1 MISKR
6 KYGILLKIIFVSECF
21 INYHIAVFAEVKR
34 KMKID
39 LHCHT
44 TLSDG
49 SLGIEDVI
57 AQAKKTGID
66 VLSITDHDTLSSYSR
81 AAVLAERYGVRVIQG
96 VEMSAWD
103 KERNQKVHI
112 LCYAPKKPDR
122 LEGLCLKCCEI
133 RKACSKEMI
142 AKVME
147 RFPISEESVLKHA
160 TGSKS
165 IFKSHIMRA
174 LIEYG
179 YALEFYGALND
190 ELFNLENGSCLVE
203 REYPDVKFVLELIRS
218 ARGVSV
224 MAHPAQYNNIEL
236 LEELAAEGKIDG
248 VEIGHYTTDSE
259 SEKKLREIA
268 EKYDLIVTGGSD
280 FHGLYNAKPSHIG
293 SFTTSKDNF
302 DKIIRLSNKRA
313 LEH

>member
-1 MISKR
+1 MI
-6 KYGILLKIIFVSECF
+6 C
-21 INYHIAVFAEVKR
+21 
-34 KMKID
+34 D

-57 AQAKKTGID
+57 VQAKRLNID
-66 VLSITDHDTLSSYSR
+66 FLSITDHDTLSSFSR
-81 AAVLAERYGVRVIQG
+81 AHILGERYGVKVIQG

-103 KERNQKVHI
+103 KSRGKKVHI

-122 LEGLCLKCCEI
+122 LEGLCLKSCEI

-142 AKVME
+142 ENVMKLY
-147 RFPISEESVLKHA
+147 PITPESVLKHC

-179 YALEFYGALND
+179 YALEFYGDLNN
-190 ELFNLENGSCLVE
+190 ELFNLDKGICLVE
-203 REYPDVKFVLELIRS
+203 REYPDVRFVLDLIHS
-218 ARGVSV
+218 ARGVAV
-224 MAHPAQYNNIEL
+224 MAHPAMYDSLDL
-236 LEELAAEGKIDG
+236 LEELAAEKKIDG
-248 VEIGHYTTDSE
+248 VEVYHYSADEEKRSE
-259 SEKKLREIA
+259 LLSIA

-280 FHGLYNAKPSHIG
+280 FHGLYNAVPTHLG
-293 SFTTSKDNF
+293 SETTSKENLDR
-302 DKIIRLSNKRA
+302 IIKLSNKK
-313 LEH
+313 

>member
-1 MISKR
+1 MYMI
-6 KYGILLKIIFVSECF
+6 C
-21 INYHIAVFAEVKR
+21 
-34 KMKID
+34 D

-57 AQAKKTGID
+57 VQAKRLNID
-66 VLSITDHDTLSSYSR
+66 FLSITDHDTLSSFSR
-81 AAVLAERYGVRVIQG
+81 AHILGERYGVKVIQG

-103 KERNQKVHI
+103 KSRGKKVHI

-122 LEGLCLKCCEI
+122 LEGLCLKSCEI

-142 AKVME
+142 ENVMKLY
-147 RFPISEESVLKHA
+147 PITPESVLKHC

-179 YALEFYGALND
+179 YALEFYGDLNN
-190 ELFNLENGSCLVE
+190 ELFNLDKGICLVE
-203 REYPDVKFVLELIRS
+203 REYPDVRFVLDLIHS
-218 ARGVSV
+218 ARGVAV
-224 MAHPAQYNNIEL
+224 MAHPAMYDSLEL
-236 LEELAAEGKIDG
+236 LEELAEEKKIDG
-248 VEIGHYTTDSE
+248 VEVYHYSADE
-259 SEKKLREIA
+259 EKRKEILDIA

-280 FHGLYNAKPSHIG
+280 FHGLYNAVPTHLG
-293 SFTTSKDNF
+293 SETTSKENLDR
-302 DKIIRLSNKRA
+302 IIKLSNKK
-313 LEH
+313 

>member
-1 MISKR
+1 MYMI
-6 KYGILLKIIFVSECF
+6 C
-21 INYHIAVFAEVKR
+21 
-34 KMKID
+34 D

-57 AQAKKTGID
+57 VQAKRLNID
-66 VLSITDHDTLSSYSR
+66 FLSITDHDTLSSFSR
-81 AAVLAERYGVRVIQG
+81 AHILGERYGVKVIQG

-103 KERNQKVHI
+103 KSRGKKVHI

-122 LEGLCLKCCEI
+122 LEGLCLKSCEI

-142 AKVME
+142 ENVMKLY
-147 RFPISEESVLKHA
+147 PITPESVLKHC

-179 YALEFYGALND
+179 YALEFYGDLNN
-190 ELFNLENGSCLVE
+190 ELFNLDKGICLVE
-203 REYPDVKFVLELIRS
+203 REYPDVRFVLDLIHS
-218 ARGVSV
+218 ARGVAV
-224 MAHPAQYNNIEL
+224 MAHPAMYDSLDL
-236 LEELAAEGKIDG
+236 LEELAAEKKIDG
-248 VEIGHYTTDSE
+248 VEVYHYSADEEKRSE
-259 SEKKLREIA
+259 LLSIA

-280 FHGLYNAKPSHIG
+280 FHGLYNAVPTHLG
-293 SFTTSKDNF
+293 SETTSKENLDR
-302 DKIIRLSNKRA
+302 IIKLSNKK
-313 LEH
+313 